1 MAKFILRRLLWVIP
15 VMLGVVLIVFT
26 IDRVGP
32 GDPVAAALGGTY
44 TQEQYDAKEAE
55 LGLDRPF
62 LVQFFS
68 YLQGIITRGD
78 LGDSFQTGLPVGQ
91 TILQRFPLT
100 LELAIIS
107 IIIAVGLGSP
117 WGNLGHQAEL
127 YPRPHCDLLSLIFAA
142 VPGFWLALM
151 LMIAFAINLKIFDA
165 SFPTTQ
171 APQLRDWVLPALASG
186 LSFIASITRMTRSVH
201 AGCGAPRLYH
211 HGPAKG
217 QKESVVIRPARPAQR
232 PHPGDHHGGGTAGH
246 SGVWLRGGG
255 DNLRHAGTGVVDD
268 DGHQQ

>member
-68 YLQGIITRGD
+68 YLAVPADTGAGHHLHYHRG
-78 LGDSFQTGLPVGQ
+78 GPGH
-91 TILQRFPLT
+91 PL
-100 LELAIIS
+100 
-107 IIIAVGLGSP
+107 

-127 YPRPHCDLLSLIFAA
+127 YLRPHCDLLFPYLRRGA
-142 VPGFWLALM
+142 GLLAG
-151 LMIAFAINLKIFDA
+151 ADA
-165 SFPTTQ
+165 
-171 APQLRDWVLPALASG
+171 DD
-186 LSFIASITRMTRSVH
+186 
-201 AGCGAPRLYH
+201 RLCH
-211 HGPAKG
+211 
-217 QKESVVIRPARPAQR
+217 
-232 PHPGDHHGGGTAGH
+232 
-246 SGVWLRGGG
+246 
-255 DNLRHAGTGVVDD
+255 
-268 DGHQQ
+268 